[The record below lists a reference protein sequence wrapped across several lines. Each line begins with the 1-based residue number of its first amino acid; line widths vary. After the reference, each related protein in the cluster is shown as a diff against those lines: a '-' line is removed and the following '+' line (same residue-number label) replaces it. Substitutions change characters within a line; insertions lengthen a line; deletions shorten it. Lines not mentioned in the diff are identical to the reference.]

1 MSTESDLAA
10 RVREALDVDAE
21 EFSARAEADAEVV
34 KEALRD
40 GAFDNHQSI
49 VGFEYE
55 FYAVADG
62 RWSEESR
69 AEDYALMRV
78 PRRLLEHM
86 GFEKELGLH
95 NAEMRTSPQPLSEHG
110 LQAQE
115 SEIRARLAAALDTA
129 AAEGMRLVSDG
140 VWTIPPV
147 GESAR
152 EYLTDSVEIDGIR
165 VATNMSDAAR
175 YHAMANF
182 GAVDVGSDETG
193 DDEDI
198 DEDADD
204 GDDTGED
211 GGDDAPGKP
220 ATTTLE
226 APGITLEADTVMP
239 ESLITSI
246 QPHYQV
252 AQAATLPVHFNY
264 ALRIAGPLLALG
276 VNSPFFPPELY
287 DDDWDAERVLA
298 EGAQENRIHVFES
311 VLNSRTDENKV
322 RFPRDLETAEEAVD
336 RIASDETLV
345 PMPVEAGSDRFDDDF
360 ATFRLKHGTY
370 WRWVRP
376 VFEGA
381 SRSAANARIE
391 FRPVPGQ
398 PTVRDSVAFQA
409 AFAGLMEALPQHEH
423 PVISLSHERAVDNF
437 YAAVADGID
446 AELSWIG
453 TDGTLTT
460 ETDEIYEE
468 ILDYAGAGLESAGC
482 SEAEAERWLAP
493 LRWRVEEWT
502 TPASWKQDR
511 VRERLDD
518 GAAFADAV
526 EDTQREY
533 VGNQTET
540 LINGS
545 LAGW

>member
-10 RVREALDVDAE
+10 RVQEALDVDAA
-21 EFSARAEADAEVV
+21 EFAARAEADAEVV

-69 AEDYALMRV
+69 AKDYSLMRV

-115 SEIRARLAAALDTA
+115 SEVRARLDAALDTA

-140 VWTIPPV
+140 VWTIPSV
-147 GESAR
+147 GESTR

-182 GAVDVGSDETG
+182 GDVDGDETG
-193 DDEDI
+193 Q
-198 DEDADD
+198 AD
-204 GDDTGED
+204 GRETGQAD
-211 GGDDAPGKP
+211 GGEIA
-220 ATTTLE
+220 ATKREGVTME
-226 APGITLEADTVMP
+226 APGVTLEADTVMP

-252 AQAATLPVHFNY
+252 AQAATLPIHFNY
-264 ALRIAGPLLALG
+264 ALRVAGPLLALG

-287 DDDWDAERVLA
+287 ADDWDAERVLA
-298 EGAQENRIHVFES
+298 EGAHENRIHVFES
-311 VLNSRTDENKV
+311 VLNSRTEQDKV
-322 RFPRDLETAEEAVD
+322 RFPRDLESAEEAVD
-336 RIASDETLV
+336 RIATDETLV
-345 PMPVEAGSDRFDDDF
+345 PMPVEAGDDRFDDDF

-391 FRPVPGQ
+391 FRPVPSQ

-409 AFAGLMEALPQHEH
+409 ALAGLMEALPRHEH
-423 PVISLSHERAVDNF
+423 PVVDLPWERARENF

-446 AELSWIG
+446 ADLSWIG
-453 TDGTLTT
+453 TDGTLTSR
-460 ETDEIYEE
+460 TDEIYAE

-482 SEAEAERWLAP
+482 TEAEAERWLAP

-502 TPASWKQDR
+502 TPASWKRDR

-518 GAAFADAV
+518 GASFTDAV

-533 VGNQTET
+533 VERQTET

-545 LAGW
+545 FATW